1 MRYRTI
7 AGTGIELSEIG
18 FGVWTV
24 SAGWWGDRDDEQAV
38 TLLRQA
44 FDRGITFFDTAD
56 TYGNGRGEAIL
67 AQAFPGADRDEIVI
81 GTKFGY
87 DWQSNIGKR
96 REGHREAPHCFE
108 PAFLERALEG
118 SLRRLGTDRIDLW
131 QLHNVRLEHL
141 QRDDVWTFL
150 DRVRREGKVRS
161 VGVALGPAIGW
172 LEEGLYSLSER
183 PVDIV
188 HMIYNALE
196 LEPGRKL
203 IAAARRANRSLL
215 VRVPHSSGM
224 LEGVYDEHTVFDED
238 DHRSHRPRGWLVNGL
253 KKIEQLDFLAAAGGR
268 TLGQAALRY
277 VLHSPQVVS
286 ALPNIY
292 DLDQLNEFVG
302 ASDCPDLSAE
312 EARRV
317 EALFDANYGGL
328 PPDEEVDARRMVAAP

>member
-24 SAGWWGDRDDEQAV
+24 SAGWWGDRDDAQAV

-96 REGHREAPHCFE
+96 REGHSEAPHCFE
-108 PAFLERALEG
+108 PAFLESALEG

-131 QLHNVRLEHL
+131 QLHNVRMEHL

-172 LEEGLYSLSER
+172 LEEGIYSLAER

-196 LEPGRKL
+196 LDPGREL
-203 IAAARRANRSLL
+203 IAAAQRANRSLL

-224 LEGVYDEHTVFDED
+224 LEGVYDEHTVFDVD
-238 DHRSHRPRGWLVNGL
+238 DHRSHRLRGWLVNGL
-253 KKIEQLDFLAAAGGR
+253 KKIEQLDFLTGGGH

-277 VLHSPQVVS
+277 VLHTPQVVS

-302 ASDCPDLSAE
+302 ASDRPDLSAH
-312 EARRV
+312 EAQRV

-328 PPDEEVDARRMVAAP
+328 PPDEEVDARRLVAAG